1 MSPSTPQDPS
11 LDLESPDAVPYFN
24 WDAPVTNAEIRRALA
39 VGSEDEKLFWTARIL
54 SEARYPD
61 VWRYLS
67 LTRDVLPRYPRLER
81 RLGRKQAFWD
91 YLISG
96 WQHDGLIR

>member
-1 MSPSTPQDPS
+1 MLSATTKDPS

-24 WDAPVTNAEIRRALA
+24 WDTAVTNAEIRRALA
-39 VGSEDEKLFWTARIL
+39 LGSEDEKLFWTARIL

-67 LTRDVLPRYPRLER
+67 LTGDVLPRYARLER
-81 RLGRKQAFWD
+81 RLGRRQAFWD
-91 YLISG
+91 YLIEG
-96 WQHDGLIR
+96 WRHDGLIL